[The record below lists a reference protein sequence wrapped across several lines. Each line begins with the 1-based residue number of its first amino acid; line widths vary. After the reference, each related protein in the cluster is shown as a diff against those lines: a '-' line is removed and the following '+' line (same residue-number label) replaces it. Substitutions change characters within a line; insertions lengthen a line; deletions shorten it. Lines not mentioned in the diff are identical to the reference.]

1 MSCENWQILPVE
13 NCEKLVNKDRER
25 VRVRTKIEREWE
37 WEIPQTRKHSESHKS
52 INIRKHSEFTAVES
66 KQIKAN
72 MCEYVT

>member
-1 MSCENWQILPVE
+1 MSCENCDKSCQIVK
-13 NCEKLVNKDRER
+13 NCENWS
-25 VRVRTKIEREWE
+25 TKIEREWE

-72 MCEYVT
+72 LCKYVT